1 MKINCD
7 MAKDLLPQ
15 YYDGTLNEA
24 TAGMVEE
31 HLKEC
36 ENCRAYYEEII
47 KINEE
52 LDNDSGSGTP
62 VKGSEGGLAKIKKR
76 LARQRL
82 IAVVIAVSVMILLAF
97 GVYLFADLHYT
108 YIPYEDTG
116 IVVRG
121 DEIRTTQNYAML
133 IGEQTEI
140 NGENVEFIVLLS
152 SPLSRMMTLK
162 GEMVIYDMSLEGGDV
177 SEDALKTMKD
187 NWGEYGYLLDSMEE
201 NPLLSKIYY
210 LPESAIY
217 NPPFIFTKDYSHKGL
232 LLPDY
237 DVDTEKL
244 VDESV
249 LIWSREG

>member
-52 LDNDSGSGTP
+52 LDSDSGSGTP

-133 IGEQTEI
+133 VGEQTEI

-162 GEMVIYDMSLEGGDV
+162 GEMVIYDMSLENVATPVYADSEIDV
-177 SEDALKTMKD
+177 TD
-187 NWGEYGYLLDSMEE
+187 
-201 NPLLSKIYY
+201 KIYY

-217 NPPFIFTKDYSHKGL
+217 KPPFIFTKEYSHNGL

-237 DVDTEKL
+237 KADFEKL

-249 LIWSREG
+249 LVWSREG